1 MRDISLS
8 SRLPILPPGMID
20 YVNSPVPFIAGT
32 VSFDLPDIEND
43 DRVLEAMSAKMSLL
57 NLSATTLLI
66 TTERNVAWMLSL
78 DPYLREQLGYL
89 RSRIVELQQ
98 LPGSALSDLK
108 TFVSE
113 GPSPNEA
120 LTLRSVR
127 LALEGYFSRFCGD
140 LAQNSLAWKRY
151 GTIDAANNN
160 KFTFWTDWFLNSAR
174 ADHAFQEHVVWTQLS
189 YGYVDQCRIHLLSL
203 CRVHRWY
210 QSFRTGWQHWNVE
223 SWFSSPNTRRSNH
236 SLVSLT
242 VHCEAGVLVGVA
254 CSSSLSA
261 VDDVKN
267 CGATLKKAWSPQL
280 LSLDGRDCCV
290 GLCSVC
296 LFFSCMCC

>member
-160 KFTFWTDWFLNSAR
+160 KFTFRPDWFLNSVR
-174 ADHAFQEHVVWTQLS
+174 ADHAFQEHVVRTQLF
-189 YGYVDQCRIHLLSL
+189 YGYVDQCRIHQAKLEEARSGPDGTKIANWVL
-203 CRVHRWY
+203 RR
-210 QSFRTGWQHWNVE
+210 RTERQLADAEGDYDYCNDG
-223 SWFSSPNTRRSNH
+223 N
-236 SLVSLT
+236 
-242 VHCEAGVLVGVA
+242 G
-254 CSSSLSA
+254 
-261 VDDVKN
+261 DDDDDN
-267 CGATLKKAWSPQL
+267 GG
-280 LSLDGRDCCV
+280 DDDCYEEE
-290 GLCSVC
+290 
-296 LFFSCMCC
+296 